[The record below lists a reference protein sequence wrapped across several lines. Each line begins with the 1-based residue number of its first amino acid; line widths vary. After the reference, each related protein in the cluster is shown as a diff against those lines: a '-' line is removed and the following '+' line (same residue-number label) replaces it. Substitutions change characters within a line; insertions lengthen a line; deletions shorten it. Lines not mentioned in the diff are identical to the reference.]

1 QTGHQFSNP
10 SGKSG
15 LRIVDLYLEINRILK
30 PGGCFYHCDML
41 RPERKLVQALYS
53 AYLWVCVSIIALVF
67 RSSPKALACRDYFI
81 RAVQMFH
88 SSAELTRLLVKTG
101 FIDVYSRTEAGG
113 IVTSHKATKR
123 MA

>member
-1 QTGHQFSNP
+1 M
-10 SGKSG
+10 
-15 LRIVDLYLEINRILK
+15 RIVDLYLEINRILK